1 MKTRNRIPTWRRI
14 FTYVAAK
21 SNDAVVRLLCKNK
34 NAISETKTCKNGYFL
49 LYAPKTVTNYAINGC
64 RAYLVKSPD
73 AECSKVSKLHGGY
86 LRSVLKPV
94 AKPENSTV
102 IFFTS

>member
-1 MKTRNRIPTWRRI
+1 MIETIPRRNTQN
-14 FTYVAAK
+14 AQLGA
-21 SNDAVVRLLCKNK
+21 DAVVRLLCKNK